1 MITMNNTMEKIFV
14 LVKSQSFEDNYEVK
28 VLGVSS
34 SIDKLKD
41 IIREDCQELLKEI
54 NEIVSSRWDED
65 DIEELGEFKDYDADT
80 FFIDEMSWFDDTT
93 DVPTSY
99 DIEETVFLK

>member
-1 MITMNNTMEKIFV
+1 MEKIFV
-14 LVKSQSFEDNYEVK
+14 LVKSQGYDDNYDVK
-28 VLGVSS
+28 VLGASS
-34 SIDKLKD
+34 DVEILKD

-54 NEIVSSRWDED
+54 NEITSSRWDED
-65 DIEELGEFKDYDADT
+65 DIEELGEFKGYDADT

-99 DIEETVFLK
+99 DIEEVKVF

>member
-1 MITMNNTMEKIFV
+1 MEKIFV
-14 LVKSQSFEDNYEVK
+14 MVKSQAFEDNYDVK

-54 NEIVSSRWDED
+54 NEIVSSRWDEE
-65 DIEELGEFKDYDADT
+65 DIELMGEFEDYDADT

-99 DIEETVFLK
+99 DIEETTFLK

>member
-1 MITMNNTMEKIFV
+1 MEKIYV
-14 LVKSQSFEDNYEVK
+14 LVKSQGFEDNYDVK
-28 VLGVSS
+28 VLGASS
-34 SIDKLKD
+34 DVEKLKD

-54 NEIVSSRWDED
+54 NEIASSRWDED

-93 DVPTSY
+93 EVPTSY
-99 DIEETVFLK
+99 DIEEVEVF

>member
-1 MITMNNTMEKIFV
+1 MEKIFV
-14 LVKSQSFEDNYEVK
+14 LVKSQAFEDNYDVK

-54 NEIVSSRWDED
+54 NEIVSSRWDEE
-65 DIEELGEFKDYDADT
+65 DIELMGEFEDYDADT

-99 DIEETVFLK
+99 DIEETTFLK